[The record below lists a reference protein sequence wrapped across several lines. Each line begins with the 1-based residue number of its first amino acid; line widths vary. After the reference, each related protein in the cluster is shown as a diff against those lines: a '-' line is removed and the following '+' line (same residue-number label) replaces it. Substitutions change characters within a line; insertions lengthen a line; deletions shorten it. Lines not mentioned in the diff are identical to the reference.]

1 MSDIDW
7 NALAEKAA
15 SQTDTEFKTQLAG
28 LTSLKTSEIDTFIT
42 ESNISNKD
50 ALSVLKEI
58 NNAALSNNQKA
69 SSISNIQNGVGF
81 LVKLVSKVV

>member
-7 NALAEKAA
+7 SALAEKAA
-15 SQTDTEFKTQLAG
+15 SQTDAEFKNQIAG

-42 ESNISNKD
+42 ESNITNTD

-58 NNAALSNNQKA
+58 NNATLSNNEKA
-69 SSISNIQNGVGF
+69 NAISNIQNGVRF

>member
-15 SQTDTEFKTQLAG
+15 SQTDAEFKTQLAG
-28 LTSLKTSEIDTFIT
+28 LTSLKTSEIDMFIS

-58 NNAALSNNQKA
+58 NNAALSNNEKA
-69 SSISNIQNGVGF
+69 NSISNIKNGVGF